1 MYLPHLRNAFSLLFL
16 LGLTAPINALPLTP
30 QYAGIYE
37 NDDGVNSRWVQ
48 VTDDWCG
55 NIYGDQSWGTVIW
68 GLSDHA
74 LVMGLADGNPFVVQT
89 ATTRVNQVNFS
100 DQRFINEWG
109 NSWSTPLLAP
119 IFNNTP
125 GENQDNWASSFW
137 GYIAITTPGSYNFG
151 VLFDDGFQFSLFGE
165 NGSSQSIKLDGLN
178 ARDRLGFS
186 EDLLLSSGLY
196 GFQLNA
202 YERLEAGA
210 VQLAWSTPG
219 ANDWALVPQAHLFA
233 SPIPEPSVPALM
245 LAGLI
250 ALGLAWLGAP

>member
-1 MYLPHLRNAFSLLFL
+1 MYLPNLRNAFSLLLL
-16 LGLTAPINALPLTP
+16 LGLTTPTHALPLSP

-37 NDDGVNSRWVQ
+37 NGDGFNSRWVQ
-48 VTDDWCG
+48 VTEDWRG
-55 NIYGDQSWGTVIW
+55 NIYGDQTWGTGIW
-68 GLSDHA
+68 GLSDQA
-74 LVMGLADGNPFVVQT
+74 LVMGLAVGNPFVVQT
-89 ATTRVNQVNFS
+89 ATTRVNQINFS

-137 GYIAITTPGSYNFG
+137 GYIAITTPGAYNFG
-151 VLFDDGFQFSLFGE
+151 VLYDDGFQFSLFGE

-210 VQLAWSTPG
+210 VQLAWSTPE
-219 ANDWALVPQAHLFA
+219 ARDWALVPQAHLFA
-233 SPIPEPSVPALM
+233 SPIPEPSVPLLM
-245 LAGLI
+245 LAGMI
-250 ALGLAWLGAP
+250 AIGLSRRALN

>member
-37 NDDGVNSRWVQ
+37 NGDGVNSRWVQ

-55 NIYGDQSWGTVIW
+55 NIYGDQSWGTGIW

-178 ARDRLGFS
+178 A
-186 EDLLLSSGLY
+186 
-196 GFQLNA
+196 
-202 YERLEAGA
+202 
-210 VQLAWSTPG
+210 
-219 ANDWALVPQAHLFA
+219 
-233 SPIPEPSVPALM
+233 
-245 LAGLI
+245 
-250 ALGLAWLGAP
+250 